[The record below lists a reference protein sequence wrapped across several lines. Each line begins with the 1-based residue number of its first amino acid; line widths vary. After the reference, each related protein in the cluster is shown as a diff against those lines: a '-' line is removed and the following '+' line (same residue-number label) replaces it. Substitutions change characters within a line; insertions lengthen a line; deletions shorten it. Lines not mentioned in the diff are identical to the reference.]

1 MRQQEKDDGTASVEE
16 KKTIP
21 LVEEDEDQVTFAMR
35 ALRKHGIVDE
45 VAVAGDGNKAVDYL
59 FGEGRYAGRDTSLA
73 PGFVLLDVDLRGVSG
88 LEVLEKVRSDERTE
102 LLPIILFSAS
112 TDTATDR
119 GLQAGGLYSYVAKPA
134 SFTEFSELTPGY
146 L

>member
-1 MRQQEKDDGTASVEE
+1 MRQQEKDDGAVSVEE

-21 LVEEDEDQVTFAMR
+21 LVEEDEEQVTFAMR

-45 VAVAGDGNKAVDYL
+45 VAVAGDGNKAVDYV
-59 FGEGRYAGRDTSLA
+59 FGEGGYAGRDTSLA

-112 TDTATDR
+112 TRHGDRSRATSW
-119 GLQAGGLYSYVAKPA
+119 GPTPTSPNPPA
-134 SFTEFSELTPGY
+134 SRSSPS
-146 L
+146 

>member
-45 VAVAGDGNKAVDYL
+45 VAVAGDGNEAVDYV
-59 FGEGRYAGRDTSLA
+59 FGEGGYAGRDTSLA

-112 TDTATDR
+112 TRHGDRSRATSW
-119 GLQAGGLYSYVAKPA
+119 GPTPTSPNPPA
-134 SFTEFSELTPGY
+134 SRSSPS
-146 L
+146 